1 MTGKMDRVPNKPNA
15 IDRRPWFCV
24 NCSDRFANQQPSS
37 RHATIWKPRLDG
49 TMVTVPNKPK
59 TPTSTFRIPVE
70 LKAAAQERAEAEG
83 KTLTDV
89 VVDALTKYAKGR
101 KR

>member
-1 MTGKMDRVPNKPNA
+1 MSNTADR
-15 IDRRPWFCV
+15 
-24 NCSDRFANQQPSS
+24 
-37 RHATIWKPRLDG
+37 
-49 TMVTVPNKPK
+49 VPNKPK

-70 LKAAAQERAEAEG
+70 LKTAAQKRAEAEG

-101 KR
+101 KL

>member
-1 MTGKMDRVPNKPNA
+1 VPNKP
-15 IDRRPWFCV
+15 R
-24 NCSDRFANQQPSS
+24 
-37 RHATIWKPRLDG
+37 
-49 TMVTVPNKPK
+49 

-70 LKAAAQERAEAEG
+70 LKTAAQERAEAEG

-89 VVDALTKYAKGR
+89 VVDALTKYAKGK